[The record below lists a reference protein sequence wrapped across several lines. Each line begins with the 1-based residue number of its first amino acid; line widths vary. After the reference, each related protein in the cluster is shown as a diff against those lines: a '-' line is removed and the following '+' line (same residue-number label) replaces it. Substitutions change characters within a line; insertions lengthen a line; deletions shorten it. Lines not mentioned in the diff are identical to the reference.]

1 MGNRN
6 NDEDYNRLRR
16 TKDYQYEEKNE
27 EEYRGPVGV
36 NNDEPRALSSDPNSS
51 SLRSVNSDVP
61 VKGLQSV
68 ANAEEYESR
77 KRKRSNP
84 TQTPEQEY
92 KEAED
97 GKKIAEHSGQ
107 PEAPAS
113 NSPNT
118 EGDSADASTP
128 EDSRKA
134 GQEEEDALS
143 KMVKAF
149 KQKEKEEEEKKQH
162 ANLHIVEHAVP
173 TTSKPSLQAHIGKI
187 YQY

>member
-84 TQTPEQEY
+84 TQTPGMEKELAPS
-92 KEAED
+92 KEAEAD
-97 GKKIAEHSGQ
+97 KETAGHPNKPEEPTDESGM
-107 PEAPAS
+107 
-113 NSPNT
+113 N
-118 EGDSADASTP
+118 P
-128 EDSRKA
+128 EDSQK
-134 GQEEEDALS
+134 GKQEEEGDALS

-149 KQKEKEEEEKKQH
+149 KQKEKEEKK
-162 ANLHIVEHAVP
+162 NSMP
-173 TTSKPSLQAHIGKI
+173 TCALLNMLFQLPISQTYKPI
-187 YQY
+187 